1 MRGMNPRLL
10 GVVAVLF
17 LLLDPVSASIPSV
30 RWLGPSTFL
39 SDSVR
44 RHVVSS
50 TEDYVLQWTVKSRDT
65 AGRPLRA
72 RVEQTPEDTVST
84 ADFSYSWDFDVGLP
98 TVEGTSR
105 CPSRLVVAYG
115 SVNGPVRS
123 DTSWF
128 TWNAAD
134 RSLIRRDSWG
144 YRNCPWSDSM
154 VLDRESRLVAKVSCR
169 LVLVDGRDSVLG
181 WTRMRRGYANS
192 DNPLPRWVTSATFL
206 DSVPQEKDSVAVQGD
221 GAAPTHARLFSWDY
235 FPPPRDTTAFLG
247 WDSLRWDSSG
257 RILSSTRWYDPGDGR
272 TPTRFESTEYTWVD
286 SRLEVMIQSSW
297 DGDTETRRR
306 TSTYLYSWD
315 ATSTPHRT
323 PRPAPLRRTADGR
336 VSLAFAS
343 SAPARVEWITPDG
356 RRTVLH
362 DGPVPR
368 SPLELATPRGLGFL
382 RVRQEGQVRVHSLPS
397 WSPSR

>member
-1 MRGMNPRLL
+1 MGGMNPRFFGL
-10 GVVAVLF
+10 VTFA
-17 LLLDPVSASIPSV
+17 LLLVAPTSGSVPSV
-30 RWLGPSTFL
+30 EWLEGPSPFL

-50 TEDYVLQWTVKSRDT
+50 TEQYVVQWTVGSRDV

-72 RVEQTPEDTVST
+72 RMEQRDAASVYT
-84 ADFSYSWDFDVGLP
+84 ADYSYSWDFDVGLP
-98 TVEGTSR
+98 TVEGTLR

-154 VLDRESRLVAKVSCR
+154 ALDSLGRLVARNSCGIR
-169 LVLVDGRDSVLG
+169 IANGSDSLAI
-181 WTRMRRGYANS
+181 WTRTRRGFA
-192 DNPLPRWVTSATFL
+192 DPQAVLPRWIVTESV
-206 DSVPQEKDSVAVQGD
+206 DSLVREKDSVAVQGPD
-221 GAAPTHARLFSWDY
+221 VQRPTHALLFGWYHRTPS
-235 FPPPRDTTAFLG
+235 DTLSTIG
-247 WDSLRWDSSG
+247 VDSLRWDPSG
-257 RILSSTRWYDPGDGR
+257 NLLSATRWSTSPIGTLSSRIK
-272 TPTRFESTEYTWVD
+272 STEYTWENDRMQTKTQV
-286 SRLEVMIQSSW
+286 SW
-297 DGDTETRRR
+297 DGSGESRSRI
-306 TSTYLYSWD
+306 STYLYSWD

-323 PRPAPLRRTADGR
+323 PRSAPLRRTADGR
-336 VSLAFAS
+336 VSLALAS
-343 SAPARVEWITPDG
+343 FAPARVEWITPDG

-368 SPLELATPRGLGFL
+368 RQLELATPRGMGFL
-382 RVRQEGQVRVHSLPS
+382 RVRQGGQVRVHSLPS
-397 WSPSR
+397 WSPSL